1 MGLFSSIQESF
12 NPDIVY
18 KFNNL
23 YDNHYRGAE
32 FLYGFA
38 MKTPGTFGAY
48 HPNDSYEPFSRN
60 IQYWK
65 KRLLVD
71 YEYEVKEIDK
81 DFVQEDHKR
90 EIVEMARKFPRAYL
104 FYCKMNEISDSSLY
118 SVDGY
123 LSMPG
128 STSFVSFS
136 SANRQKTSLPYGPSS
151 TQSPAV
157 YYDSHFE
164 SLIKKELDGFP
175 KISGIRFPVSL
186 QKGRPSYIRLSG
198 KAFQSDSLLNK
209 YEALMHGLSITSTSV
224 SVTFKENKNVTILYP
239 LISSFEAKEKEIESL
254 VKREHLW
261 SIFEKSIILNPIGA
275 QYYKSYFRSRYGTE
289 DVPLSAYEELAKDPT
304 PLNQFISKQEEQYL
318 RLKKKYS
325 YGTEQFEKTHPRVP
339 HTEYGAYEN
348 EIQRLEVQSKYVKY
362 PDHQTDLAKELV
374 TKLAGKT
381 SWAFERFYINCQ
393 AESYEGQPHAKFCS
407 MVFASHQ
414 PLFDKAL
421 QDSME
426 PNILS
431 KYPHCKDVLDAESL
445 NSLTGSRLLGVL
457 TEVLTP
463 MVDTY
468 LSIFKPVCIVLDEMV
483 ERVLESDSS
492 KDASSTLLESIY
504 LKKKYP
510 RNELQII
517 TTSVFRLA
525 HPDHVPYIFVDM
537 LDSSE
542 MAKKKLSELAD
553 NYLISSIISVL
564 KVIDEGRLQE
574 IESARKKEE
583 DDGKMRRL
591 QEIKREFPYGF
602 DRFCSLNRITE
613 DQFVNRYASIMNSL
627 DEIRRIQRAEDEK
640 KREEARKQH
649 ETAIINKARNLVS
662 TYPNAARENGF
673 SASSMIDYSTAQTIL
688 SKEPS
693 WKEIEKLYYGRFDL
707 FGITK
712 SVSGMPH
719 KFFLDYY
726 PTNKYDESELP
737 KEQISN
743 RSFIWG
749 FKDGKDF
756 YQTKAVEL
764 VSEFINNSGLKQF
777 ASKLV
782 LVCSP
787 ASSSISNMVR
797 YRFFSEEVCRKT
809 GMTNGF
815 NHIEVTGIAT
825 PKHLGGKGCVDF
837 EAEKS
842 FFSGKYVILFDDL
855 VTSGGTISL
864 TKRRL
869 EAVGARVIGLIS
881 LGQTKSSW

>member
-12 NPDIVY
+12 NPDIVN

-23 YDNHYRGAE
+23 YDNYYRGAE

-38 MKTPGTFGAY
+38 MKTPSSFGVAH

-65 KRLLVD
+65 KRILVD
-71 YEYEVKEIDK
+71 YEYEVKEIEK
-81 DFVQEDHKR
+81 DFMQEDHKR
-90 EIVEMARKFPRAYL
+90 EIIEMAQKYPRAYL
-104 FYCKMNEISDSSLY
+104 YYCKTRGISDSSLY
-118 SVDGY
+118 TVDGY

-128 STSFVSFS
+128 NTSFVSH
-136 SANRQKTSLPYGPSS
+136 
-151 TQSPAV
+151 
-157 YYDSHFE
+157 DSHFE
-164 SLIKKELDGFP
+164 SLVKKELEGFP
-175 KISGIRFPVSL
+175 IISGNRFLASVHKAHSF
-186 QKGRPSYIRLSG
+186 IRLSG
-198 KAFQSDSLLNK
+198 KANQSGSLLNE

-224 SVTFKENKNVTILYP
+224 SVSFKENKDVTILYP
-239 LISSFEAKEKEIESL
+239 LISWFETREKMIDTL
-254 VKREHLW
+254 VKRERLW
-261 SIFEKSIILNPIGA
+261 ALFERNIILNPIGA
-275 QYYKSYFRSRYGTE
+275 QYYKSYFQSRYGTE
-289 DVPLSAYEELAKDPT
+289 DVPLSAYEELANDPT

-318 RLKKKYS
+318 RLKKKYP
-325 YGTEQFEKTHPRVP
+325 YGAEQFERTHPKVP
-339 HTEYGAYEN
+339 HTEYGAYEG

-381 SWAFERFYINCQ
+381 SWVFERFPVICQ
-393 AESYEGQPHAKFCS
+393 AESYDGRSYAKSCS

-414 PLFDKAL
+414 LLSDKVL

-426 PNILS
+426 PNILN
-431 KYPHCKDVLDAESL
+431 KYPHCKDVLDEEGLKSM
-445 NSLTGSRLLGVL
+445 TGSRLLSVL
-457 TEVLTP
+457 TEVLIP
-463 MVDTY
+463 MIDAY
-468 LSIFKPVCIVLDEMV
+468 LSIFKPVCIVIDEMI
-483 ERVLESDSS
+483 ERVLESDSR
-492 KDASSTLLESIY
+492 KDASSTLLDSIY

-510 RNELQII
+510 RDELQVN
-517 TTSVFRLA
+517 TTSVFRIA

-542 MAKKKLSELAD
+542 LAKKKLSELAD

-564 KVIDEGRLQE
+564 KVINEDQLRE
-574 IESARKKEE
+574 IESARKKDE
-583 DDGKMRRL
+583 DDGKIRKL
-591 QEIKREFPYGF
+591 LEIKRDYPYGF
-602 DRFCSLNRITE
+602 VQFCALNRITD
-613 DQFVNRYASIMNSL
+613 DQFVNRYTSILHSL
-627 DEIRRIQRAEDEK
+627 DEIRRIQWEEDER

-649 ETAIINKARNLVS
+649 ETAVINKARSQIS
-662 TYPNAARENGF
+662 TYPNAASEDGF
-673 SASSMIDYSTAQTIL
+673 SASSKIDYRTAQTVL
-688 SKEPS
+688 SKESS
-693 WKEIEKLYYGRFDL
+693 WKEIEKLYYGRFNL
-707 FGITK
+707 FGVTK
-712 SVSGMPH
+712 SVSGLPH
-719 KFFLDYY
+719 KFFFDYY
-726 PTNKYDESELP
+726 PTSKYDETDLS
-737 KEQISN
+737 KEQLSS

-749 FKDGKDF
+749 FKDGKNY
-756 YQTKAVEL
+756 YQTRAVEM
-764 VSEFINNSGLKQF
+764 VSEFFSNSGLKQF

-787 ASSSISNMVR
+787 ASSSMSNMVR
-797 YRFFSEEVCRKT
+797 YRFFSEEVCQKT

-881 LGQTKSSW
+881 LGQTKSGW